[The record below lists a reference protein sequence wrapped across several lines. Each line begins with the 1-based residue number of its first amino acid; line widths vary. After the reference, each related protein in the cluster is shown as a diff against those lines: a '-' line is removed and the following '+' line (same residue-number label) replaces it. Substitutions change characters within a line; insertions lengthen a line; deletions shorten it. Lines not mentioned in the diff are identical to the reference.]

1 MDLQTLFA
9 VIDRLEGM
17 QRRARNFGHDRDRI
31 IDEIAFAIED
41 YRRQADRIETQMERE
56 CA

>member
-31 IDEIAFAIED
+31 IDEISFAIED